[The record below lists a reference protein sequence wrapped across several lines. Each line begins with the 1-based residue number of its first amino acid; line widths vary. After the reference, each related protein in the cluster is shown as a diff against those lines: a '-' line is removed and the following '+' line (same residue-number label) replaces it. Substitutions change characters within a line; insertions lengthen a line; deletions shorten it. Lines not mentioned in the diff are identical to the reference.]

1 MLPLMEEAACAEFI
15 IVGQLAAD
23 TRSAGTTVTFL
34 YHGKAQLNY
43 EGKRQC
49 VLLTLFTPLSATR
62 FALRKKTGHFAWHC
76 LLYHANYTNTDAKYY
91 QDILKTP

>member
-1 MLPLMEEAACAEFI
+1 MYACQTGQADTRQAGMLPLMEEAACAEFI

-43 EGKRQC
+43 R
-49 VLLTLFTPLSATR
+49 
-62 FALRKKTGHFAWHC
+62 
-76 LLYHANYTNTDAKYY
+76 
-91 QDILKTP
+91 I